1 MQKLGF
7 YLMLFGIG
15 SLILNSFGYEFQI
28 LMWLGEGYASRIAIA
43 TAGLLLILL
52 GNTNNK
58 DSDEN
63 Q

>member
-1 MQKLGF
+1 
-7 YLMLFGIG
+7 MLFGIG
-15 SLILNSFGYEFQI
+15 SLILNSFDMEFKI

-43 TAGLLLILL
+43 SAGLLLIVL
-52 GNTNNK
+52 GNINNK